1 MLTVHHSQ
9 HVPTALLFGKL
20 ALSTPFPCFL
30 RSLYFKYTFGA
41 FLVESTEQTPLQI
54 ITLWRMDRFLH
65 SFTAF
70 KSKMNRTKDSS

>member
-20 ALSTPFPCFL
+20 ALFTPFPYFL

-41 FLVESTEQTPLQI
+41 FLVESTEETPLQI
-54 ITLWRMDRFLH
+54 ITYGEWTVFCIVSQPLNQ
-65 SFTAF
+65 
-70 KSKMNRTKDSS
+70 K